1 MSSTC
6 EFPMLLVVIALAAVG
21 AVALFFL
28 SRKSGGAQESKP
40 EDGKAP
46 VLRDVEEEYRLGMD
60 PRASGKPVM
69 YTLQTCLHCV
79 HLKHFM
85 DGHGIEHHLVYVD
98 DFRANSGAKS
108 WPGCVLST
116 PEAPSPR
123 WCFPTARYSLA
134 SVKRR
139 LASCSGSRTK
149 FFSSKGLE

>member
-6 EFPMLLVVIALAAVG
+6 EFPMLLVVVALAAVG

-60 PRASGKPVM
+60 PCACGKPVM

-79 HLKHFM
+79 HLKHFL
-85 DGHGIEHHLVYVD
+85 DRHGIEHHLVYVD
-98 DFRANSGAKS
+98 DFSGEQRSEVMAKLRS
-108 WPGCVLST
+108 FN
-116 PEAPSPR
+116 PR
-123 WCFPTARYSLA
+123 GSFPTLVLPDGQVLVGFREAQARKL
-134 SVKRR
+134 
-139 LASCSGSRTK
+139 
-149 FFSSKGLE
+149 FGLEN